1 MLSDIARRLAY
12 QHSEVRVIHRDVKS
26 ANLLLDRGCLG
37 RIGDFGIAKS
47 LNKRERERDGIESSG
62 LPLGKLTL
70 TNVKR

>member
-1 MLSDIARRLAY
+1 MAL
-12 QHSEVRVIHRDVKS
+12 EVATVGG
-26 ANLLLDRGCLG
+26 AGCLG